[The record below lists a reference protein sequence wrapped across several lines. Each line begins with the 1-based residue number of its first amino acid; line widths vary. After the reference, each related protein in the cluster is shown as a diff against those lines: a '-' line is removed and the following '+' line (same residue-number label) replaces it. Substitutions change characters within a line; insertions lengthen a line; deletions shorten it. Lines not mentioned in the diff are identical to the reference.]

1 MYHLGELSSLGN
13 SPVFMILS
21 AQLNVMNQNFEKESK
36 GVVEHFDKYSKSK
49 LLEMLLRPIP
59 QRDVDTWKHVLV
71 ARQIISRAPHRMGLM
86 YCLPATIHL
95 NSSICTLSQN
105 EKSAIENLV

>member
-1 MYHLGELSSLGN
+1 MQEC
-13 SPVFMILS
+13 VFQPPRHY
-21 AQLNVMNQNFEKESK
+21 A
-36 GVVEHFDKYSKSK
+36 VEHFDKYSKSK